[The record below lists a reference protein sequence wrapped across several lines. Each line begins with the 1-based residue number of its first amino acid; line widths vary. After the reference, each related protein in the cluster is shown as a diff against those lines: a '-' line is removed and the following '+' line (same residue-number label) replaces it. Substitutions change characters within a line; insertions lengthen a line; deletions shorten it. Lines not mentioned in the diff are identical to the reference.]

1 MVNDHRVS
9 ALLDEAQ
16 YFEDHCMWL
25 HAVQIFQ
32 RLIHEYPEEWNYRL
46 KLGNIYLEM
55 GNLQAAE
62 QVLLQA
68 LRHDAQNPDIL
79 YALGLASYQSGDLDR
94 ALYYLQQ
101 LAGKRLPKVHYSLGL
116 IYWRRMEFEHAERH
130 FRLALELEPES
141 CDAAVALGETLLR
154 NGKSTDAVEV
164 FRRASRLQPG
174 DDLIEVSLS
183 QALVAEGKNE
193 EAASVLESLVQRNP
207 DNSDASY
214 ALAAVWISLMRT
226 EEAEQLLKMSVLHW
240 PENAKLYVLLGKLA
254 LLKSNRVRAEQ
265 YFRHALIIDPDHEEA
280 LEQIRYFTPHGTPAK

>member
-9 ALLDEAQ
+9 ALLDDAQ
-16 YFEDHCMWL
+16 YFEDHRMWL

-32 RLIHEYPEEWNYRL
+32 RLIHEYPEEWNFRL

-68 LRHDAQNPDIL
+68 LRYKADNPDIL

-130 FRLALELEPES
+130 FRMALELEPES
-141 CDAAVALGETLLR
+141 SDTAVALGETCLR
-154 NGKSTDAVEV
+154 NGKTSDAVEV
-164 FRRASRLQPG
+164 LRRAVLLQPG
-174 DDLIEVSLS
+174 DDLIELSLS
-183 QALVAEGKNE
+183 QALVAEGKGE
-193 EAASVLESLVQRNP
+193 EAASLLESLVHRNP
-207 DNSDASY
+207 DNPDASY
-214 ALAAVWISLMRT
+214 ALASVWITLKRT
-226 EEAEQLLKMSVLHW
+226 EEAEQLLKKSVLHW
-240 PENAKLYVLLGKLA
+240 PENPKLFVLLGKLA
-254 LLKSNRVRAEQ
+254 LLKSNRVRAEE
-265 YFRHALIIDPDHEEA
+265 YFRHALVIDPDHEDA
-280 LEQIRYFTPHGTPAK
+280 LEQIRYFAPHGNPAT

>member
-16 YFEDHCMWL
+16 YFEDHRMWL

-32 RLIHEYPEEWNYRL
+32 RLIHEHPEEWNFRL

-79 YALGLASYQSGDLDR
+79 YALGLACYQSGDLDR

-101 LAGKRLPKVHYSLGL
+101 LAGKKLPKVHYSLGL

-130 FRLALELEPES
+130 FRLALELDPES
-141 CDAAVALGETLLR
+141 CDTAVALGETYLR
-154 NGKSTDAVEV
+154 NGKTSDAVRV
-164 FRRASRLQPG
+164 LSRAAMLQPG
-174 DDLIEVSLS
+174 DDLIEQSLS
-183 QALVAEGKNE
+183 QALVAEGKGE
-193 EAASVLESLVQRNP
+193 EAVSVLETLLRRNP
-207 DNSDASY
+207 DNPDATY
-214 ALAAVWISLMRT
+214 ALAGIWIALKRT
-226 EEAEQLLKMSVLHW
+226 EEAEQLLKTSVLRW
-240 PENAKLYVLLGKLA
+240 PENAKLFILLGKLA
-254 LLKSNRVRAEQ
+254 LLKSNRVRAEE
-265 YFRHALIIDPDHEEA
+265 YFRHALVIDPDHEEA
-280 LEQIRYFTPHGTPAK
+280 LEQIRYFAPHGNPAT